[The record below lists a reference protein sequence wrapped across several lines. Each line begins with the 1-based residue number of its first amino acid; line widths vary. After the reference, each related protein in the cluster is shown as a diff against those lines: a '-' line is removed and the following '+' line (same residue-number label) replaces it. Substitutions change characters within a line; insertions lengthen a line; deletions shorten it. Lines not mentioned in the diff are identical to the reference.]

1 MISNT
6 QDRLI
11 EGVNILPMPSF
22 FFHSGVTVVI
32 VDGLFQDDSYSF
44 NYPDDDSCLLR
55 LDLK

>member
-32 VDGLFQDDSYSF
+32 VDGLFQDDS
-44 NYPDDDSCLLR
+44 
-55 LDLK
+55 